1 MVFKTGC
8 IIFGPSKSKMDMVIE
23 ALPMKKYVYCSKHLY
38 LIVMFVA
45 QFYSRVGRKKNLEKG
60 GF

>member
-38 LIVMFVA
+38 LTQSNVCGSI
-45 QFYSRVGRKKNLEKG
+45 L
-60 GF
+60 